1 MSEQDILV
9 IDADGENEKIIQR
22 LDKIKDRL
30 GAPDSL
36 QKAVKTTAQKVRRQ
50 IVKDAKGHYALTD
63 ESGLKN
69 RSKGAPKVSSS
80 KGAEISSTIISKGPM
95 QDIMAFLTQPNTK
108 TGAAAAQVLNDSA
121 PKKLEKGDLKAFV
134 TRFAN
139 GHVAIVQRK
148 GPERLPVKKL
158 LSPAVPHMLG
168 NDIVRAKATA
178 MAYDL
183 LQAEIEKHIAKVL
196 GNAA

>member
-1 MSEQDILV
+1 MSEQDILI
-9 IDADGENEKIIQR
+9 IDADGEIEKIIQR

-30 GAPDSL
+30 GAPDIL
-36 QKAVKTTAQKVRRQ
+36 QKAVKSTAQKVRRQ

-69 RSKGAPKVSSS
+69 RSKGAPRVSSS

-168 NDIVRAKATA
+168 NDVVRAKATA

>member
-9 IDADGENEKIIQR
+9 IDADGEIEKIIQR

-30 GAPDSL
+30 GAPDIL

-134 TRFAN
+134 TRFAS

>member
-9 IDADGENEKIIQR
+9 IDADGEIEKIIQR
-22 LDKIKDRL
+22 LDKFKDRL
-30 GAPDSL
+30 GAPDIL

-50 IVKDAKGHYALTD
+50 IIKDAKEHSALTD

-69 RSKGAPKVSSS
+69 RSNGAPKVSSS

-134 TRFAN
+134 TRFAS

>member
-9 IDADGENEKIIQR
+9 IDADGEIEKIIQR
-22 LDKIKDRL
+22 LDKFKDRL
-30 GAPDSL
+30 GAPDIL

-50 IVKDAKGHYALTD
+50 IIKDAKEHYALTD

-95 QDIMAFLTQPNTK
+95 QDIMTFLTQPNTK
-108 TGAAAAQVLNDSA
+108 TGAAAAQILNDSA

-134 TRFAN
+134 TRFAS

-178 MAYDL
+178 MAYDI

>member
-30 GAPDSL
+30 GAPDIL